1 MKKRRTLII
10 ALLLVAA
17 LCLGIGYAEITDTL
31 TVNGDAN
38 AKPHQ
43 ENLVVE
49 FTEINNKIK
58 CSGEIQTDHTV
69 ATFNTTQL
77 VVKDDTASAEY
88 TVMNKSA
95 EYSATIAA
103 PSISF
108 TSGSEYFDVTT
119 DFGEGTTRELAPNQS
134 TTFTVTVKLK
144 HAVTDERACKF
155 TIINNVTAVEPAAA
169 TLE

>member
-31 TVNGDAN
+31 TINGDAN

-49 FTEINNKIK
+49 FTNIKDMDK
-58 CSGEIQTDHTV
+58 CSGAIQTDATV

-77 VVKDDTASAEY
+77 VVKDDAATATY
-88 TVMNKSA
+88 VIQNKSA
-95 EYSATIAA
+95 EYSATISA
-103 PSISF
+103 PSINYTEGAAYF
-108 TSGSEYFDVTT
+108 TVSTN
-119 DFGEGTTRELAPNQS
+119 FGDAERTLAPGA
-134 TTFTVTVKLK
+134 TTEFTVTVKLN
-144 HAVTDERACKF
+144 HAVTEERACKF
-155 TIINNVTAVEPAAA
+155 TIVNNVVGLEPAAA
-169 TLE
+169 VVE